1 MNMNVSRKQYHINQQ
16 RVITHPNKTNVFQ
29 HTSLMMRAWSITT
42 REHHSSTHIFPNFKE
57 KYTEDVK
64 FHKLIKI

>member
-1 MNMNVSRKQYHINQQ
+1 ML
-16 RVITHPNKTNVFQ
+16 VFIFG
-29 HTSLMMRAWSITT
+29 SENDLELGSIST
-42 REHHSSTHIFPNFKE
+42 RGVNEIHSSTHIFPNFKE